1 MTTTGIKADNDV
13 YMTYLSGGFTYF
25 INTSAT
31 TPYAVI
37 GNIPNQESVTLA
49 SSVSYKNK
57 KYPIKEIGFRGG
69 YDKDGGK
76 IQESYVTGDKVKE
89 LHYTSSVSFVR
100 IKLPNDMVVYVPDS
114 IMSNALEQLNKYKIV
129 SDNGLYS
136 LPSNVHPTSDKITH
150 NNYYDV
156 NGDGI
161 LEVVGMGSNNGYLH
175 LVSTPTGNVLQSVSN
190 NDYREFNKFIK
201 LDNTEAVYAYKA
213 NGIYGA
219 VHYIAPWNNLAQ
231 TTAEPAGECVFGDL
245 NGDGL
250 IDYINWKDYES
261 FNSKKNVIKASS
273 ARLMALMSSNSLPLP
288 MMQTN

>member
-1 MTTTGIKADNDV
+1 MTTTGIKA
-13 YMTYLSGGFTYF
+13 
-25 INTSAT
+25 
-31 TPYAVI
+31 
-37 GNIPNQESVTLA
+37 GNIPNQEPVTLA

-57 KYPIKEIGFRGG
+57 K
-69 YDKDGGK
+69 
-76 IQESYVTGDKVKE
+76 
-89 LHYTSSVSFVR
+89 
-100 IKLPNDMVVYVPDS
+100 
-114 IMSNALEQLNKYKIV
+114 

-136 LPSNVHPTSDKITH
+136 LPSNVHPTSGEITH

-161 LEVVGMGSNNGYLH
+161 MEVVGMGSNNGYLH

-219 VHYIAPWNNLAQ
+219 VHYIAPWNNLAK
-231 TTAEPAGECVFGDL
+231 TTAEPVGECVFGDL

-250 IDYINWKDYES
+250 IDYIDWKNYES
-261 FNSKKNVIKASS
+261 FNSKKNVIKAYIRKADGTYEQQQLAITDDANELTTIALGNYTPGS
-273 ARLMALMSSNSLPLP
+273 RLPSLSDGMFVKTGERVYIDETEETDAEMSSMMKSVASDSEGYNSADKIYFKDMNGDGLQDIVTQKYVFYNLGNNRFRRWH
-288 MMQTN
+288 QRLC